1 MMASLRRE
9 EITLP
14 AAGLAFYALVSLVP
28 FVILVLWLTGLVVGT
43 DRVREVGENMARL
56 APAKLGIDKAFTRV
70 ADLGAGLGLGAV
82 VGLLWPASSYGAGLV
97 RAFDRLSP
105 RHERRMRGLRGRW
118 LSVALVGLVPALA
131 LAALVA
137 VYLGSRLL
145 GTSGTAARIGGW
157 LLAPLFGF
165 GAAALMLGTIYRL
178 FTPER
183 LPWRAVARG
192 ALTAAVSIALLSL
205 AYVVYLRVGADFA
218 SRYASSSLAAVIL
231 LAFWLYL
238 ANALVLVGYTAALE
252 A

>member
-1 MMASLRRE
+1 
-9 EITLP
+9 
-14 AAGLAFYALVSLVP
+14 
-28 FVILVLWLTGLVVGT
+28 
-43 DRVREVGENMARL
+43 
-56 APAKLGIDKAFTRV
+56 
-70 ADLGAGLGLGAV
+70 
-82 VGLLWPASSYGAGLV
+82 
-97 RAFDRLSP
+97 
-105 RHERRMRGLRGRW
+105 MRGLRGRW
-118 LSVALVGLVPALA
+118 LSIALVGLVPALA